1 MAAASLLLIL
11 LVAPLWL
18 RSALPQPSQAQQIRI
33 ERLDVPLAQ
42 RRLGP
47 FRLAGAW
54 QLTSRNSSFGG
65 YSALIR
71 PQPGRL
77 LAISDGGYFLDFAE
91 PTDAPVLAGLQ
102 SARMAPALAVAGLR
116 KADRDVEAA
125 SWDPLSQQMWLA
137 LEGRNAVVRQGTDM
151 VPRALRVIPEWAE
164 WSGNTGP
171 EAMTRLRDGR
181 FVALCECY
189 SGWTDQ
195 TGHPGF
201 IFASDPTLGVAA
213 TRFTFAGA
221 PGYRPTDMAQL
232 PDGRLLVLMRRLLWP
247 APARFAAK
255 LMLADPAAIR
265 LNGVRGGV
273 RGGVLAATELADLSA
288 PLPVDNF
295 EALAIELQPGGGL
308 TAWLMSD
315 DNAAVSQRT
324 LLWRL
329 DFRISD
335 LPPMQKAPGSA
346 GRL

>member
-1 MAAASLLLIL
+1 MLIL
-11 LVAPLWL
+11 LVTPLWL
-18 RSALPQPSQAQQIRI
+18 RSALPKPSDVQQIRA
-33 ERLDVPLAQ
+33 EQLNVPLAQ

-47 FRLAGAW
+47 FRLAGVW
-54 QLTSRNSSFGG
+54 SLTSRNSSFGG

-71 PQPGRL
+71 PRPGRL
-77 LAISDGGYFLDFAE
+77 LAISDGGYVLDFAA
-91 PTDAPVLAGLQ
+91 PTNASSLAGSQ
-102 SARMAPALAVAGLR
+102 SAGIAPALAVAGLR

-125 SWDPLSQQMWLA
+125 SWDPVSQQMWLA
-137 LEGRNAVVRQGTDM
+137 LEGRNAVVRQGIDM

-164 WSGNTGP
+164 WSGNSGP

-189 SGWTDQ
+189 SGWFDQ

-201 IFASDPTLGVAA
+201 IFAADPTLGAA
-213 TRFTFAGA
+213 GTRFTFAGA
-221 PGYRPTDMAQL
+221 SGYRPTDVAEL
-232 PDGRLLVLMRRLLWP
+232 PDGRLLVLMRRLRWP

-265 LNGVRGGV
+265 LNGVG
-273 RGGVLAATELADLSA
+273 GGVLAATELADLSA

-295 EALAIELQPGGGL
+295 EALAIEPQPGGGL

-329 DFRISD
+329 DFRIGD
-335 LPPMQKAPGSA
+335 LPPMQKAPGPA

>member
-1 MAAASLLLIL
+1 MAAACLLLIL
-11 LVAPLWL
+11 LVTPLWL
-18 RSALPQPSQAQQIRI
+18 RSALPQPSDVQQIRV
-33 ERLDVPLAQ
+33 ERLNVPLMQ

-54 QLTSRNSSFGG
+54 RLTSRNSSFGG

-77 LAISDGGYFLDFAE
+77 FAISDGGYLLDFAA
-91 PTDAPVLAGLQ
+91 PTDATSLGGPQ

-116 KADRDVEAA
+116 KAGRDVEAA

-137 LEGRNAVVRQGTDM
+137 LEGRNAVVRQGIDM
-151 VPRALRVIPEWAE
+151 VPRGLRVIPEWAE

-181 FVALCECY
+181 FIALCECY

-221 PGYRPTDMAQL
+221 PGYRPTDVAQL
-232 PDGRLLVLMRRLLWP
+232 PDGRLLVLMRRLRWP
-247 APARFAAK
+247 APARFATK

-265 LNGVRGGV
+265 S
-273 RGGVLAATELADLSA
+273 GGVLVATELADLSA

-295 EALAIELQPGGGL
+295 EALAIEPQPGGGL

-329 DFRISD
+329 DFRIGD
-335 LPPMQKAPGSA
+335 LPPMQKAPGPA